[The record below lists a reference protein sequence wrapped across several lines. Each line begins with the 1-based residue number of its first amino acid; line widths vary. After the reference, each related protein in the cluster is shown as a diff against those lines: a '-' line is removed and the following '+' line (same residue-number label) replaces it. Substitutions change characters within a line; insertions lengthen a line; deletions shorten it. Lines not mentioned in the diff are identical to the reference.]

1 MRAINTVLII
11 IGVIGII
18 VLMAAFTGFVLF
30 SLDPPIKA
38 QLSPVPVSAD
48 ALKSFDQKIVVFKQK
63 IEAGIAAKEKREVVL
78 TITAEEINSKI
89 VELVAQGDLPL
100 KETLINFDNDL
111 CKVYT
116 VFNNPGVSAKIGLV
130 AQLMVNKGNIK
141 IVTVDFQVGRLPLQ
155 QSLIKSV
162 GSILDVLVRM
172 EGSADELQ
180 IDITG
185 ISVSDGRLT
194 IRAMTRTT
202 TTAK

>member
-11 IGVIGII
+11 FGVIGII

-30 SLDPPIKA
+30 SLDPPIKT
-38 QLSPVPVSAD
+38 QLSSVPVSAD

-63 IEAGIAAKEKREVVL
+63 IEAGIAAKDKREVVL
-78 TITAEEINSKI
+78 TITSEEVNSKI

-116 VFNNPGVSAKIGLV
+116 VFNNPGVSAKIGVV

-155 QSLIKSV
+155 QSLIKNV
-162 GSILDVLVRM
+162 GSILDVLVKM
-172 EGSADELQ
+172 EGATDELQ
-180 IDITG
+180 IDVTG

-194 IRAMTRTT
+194 IRGMTRTT
-202 TTAK
+202 ATAK

>member
-11 IGVIGII
+11 FGVIGII

-30 SLDPPIKA
+30 SLDPPIKT
-38 QLSPVPVSAD
+38 QLSSVPVSAD

-63 IEAGIAAKEKREVVL
+63 IEAGIAAKDKREVVL
-78 TITAEEINSKI
+78 TITSEEVNSKI

-116 VFNNPGVSAKIGLV
+116 VFNNPGVSAKIGVV

-155 QSLIKSV
+155 QSLIKNV
-162 GSILDVLVRM
+162 GSILDVLVKM
-172 EGSADELQ
+172 EGATDELQ
-180 IDITG
+180 IDVTG
-185 ISVSDGRLT
+185 VSVSDGRLT
-194 IRAMTRTT
+194 IRGMTRTT
-202 TTAK
+202 ATSK